1 MRLRSW
7 VNEMTT
13 GPRFF
18 NCENGWDLHSVEDE
32 AVRQAFKE
40 SGALLFRGFAVTE
53 QEFAEFAG
61 RFIHRH
67 LLDIGASKLLDP
79 KGGVVQTVVPSG
91 DAQGLHC
98 ENARYPDY
106 PDQLWFFCERPARS
120 AGETRLCDATVLWS
134 LLSQP
139 TRQMFLQ
146 KRLKY
151 TETSPREMWR
161 QGVDMFLGSTL
172 RARNLAGT
180 TYRFNDDESLTV
192 EYVVPAVRP
201 TRYGGVEA
209 FVNSVTGPVQSGI
222 AFEDSTTIPRE
233 TLDEIRS
240 AQEQCSFYIQ
250 WSVGDLLMLDN
261 TRYLHGRNAF
271 SDENRRLLTVMG
283 TANF

>member
-1 MRLRSW
+1 MMEP
-7 VNEMTT
+7 VI
-13 GPRFF
+13 F
-18 NCENGWDLHSVEDE
+18 NCETSSDLCSVDDE
-32 AVRQAFKE
+32 PVRRALE
-40 SGALLFRGFAVTE
+40 ERGAILFRGFAVTE
-53 QEFAEFAG
+53 QAFGAFAG

-67 LLDIGASKLLDP
+67 LLDIGASKLMDP
-79 KGGVVQTVVPSG
+79 MGGVVQVVVPSG

-120 AGETRLCDATVLWS
+120 AGETRLCDATVLWR
-134 LLSQP
+134 LLSET

-161 QGVDMFLGSTL
+161 QGIDMFLGSTL
-172 RARNLAGT
+172 QARSLAGT

-209 FVNSVTGPVQSGI
+209 FVNSLTGPVQSGI
-222 AFEDSTTIPRE
+222 SFEDSTSIPCS
-233 TLDEIRS
+233 TLDEIRA
-240 AQEQCSFYIQ
+240 AQEQCSFDIE
-250 WSVGDLLMLDN
+250 WSSGDVLMLDN
-261 TRYLHGRNAF
+261 TRYLHGRRAF
-271 SDENRRLLTVMG
+271 SDERRRLLTIMG